1 MKRSFNWN
9 KSCAILIPDSRKI
22 SRLAPFILALVSH
35 LMVACAPSSKIP
47 SHFEPL
53 EPSPAER
60 IPINTVRIHDQQI
73 AYLDVGS
80 GPPVILI
87 HGFGGSM
94 WQWEH
99 QQQAL
104 SQHFRVVT
112 LDLPGSGLSD
122 KPDIDYLPDQ
132 MLDFC
137 AGFMDALQIPQ
148 ATLVG
153 NSMGAGL
160 AIGMTLTH
168 PTRVDKLVLVDGL
181 PSDVMT
187 KLTSRSFRQA
197 LETRAPWWL
206 VSFGNWLFG
215 GMVTD
220 SVLKEIVHDH
230 KLLTP
235 AVIER
240 SNQNRRRPGI
250 IKPLMAVRNALPAWE
265 AEFAPRLA
273 AITHPT
279 MIIWGEHDK
288 VFPLAV
294 GEELHHRIRG
304 STFLR
309 IPKAGHMPQWEQPAL
324 VNRSLITYIH
334 TAPGTTTSSGTPRF

>member
-9 KSCAILIPDSRKI
+9 NSSVGSIPRSCRSG
-22 SRLAPFILALVSH
+22 RLVLFTLCLASYF
-35 LMVACAPSSKIP
+35 MTACAPPSEIP
-47 SHFEPL
+47 PYFETL
-53 EPSPAER
+53 ERTSIER
-60 IPINTVRIHDQQI
+60 IPIKTILVRDQRI
-73 AYLDVGS
+73 AYLDVGT

-99 QQQAL
+99 QQHAL
-104 SQHFRVVT
+104 SQHFRTVT

-122 KPDIDYLPDQ
+122 KPDIAYLPDQ

-137 AGFMDALQIPQ
+137 IGFMDALQIPH

-168 PTRVDKLVLVDGL
+168 PTRVDRLVLIGGL
-181 PSDVMT
+181 PSDVMA

-197 LETRAPWWL
+197 LESRAPSWL

-215 GMVTD
+215 RWVTE
-220 SVLKEIVHDH
+220 SVLKEIVHNH
-230 KLLTP
+230 NLLTP

-240 SNQNRRRPGI
+240 SNSNRRRPGI
-250 IKPLMAVRNALPAWE
+250 IKPIVAARDALPSWE
-265 AEFAPRLA
+265 SDFAPRISS
-273 AITHPT
+273 ITHPT
-279 MIIWGEHDK
+279 MIIWGEQDR
-288 VFPLAV
+288 VFPMAV

-304 STFLR
+304 SKFVR
-309 IPKAGHMPQWEQPAL
+309 IPDAGHMPQWERPDL
-324 VNRSLITYIH
+324 VNRSLITYIQ
-334 TAPGTTTSSGTPRF
+334 PSP